1 MELKSIISLNN
12 FMPFGAVHITKD
24 KLYREYIILFRRIC
38 IMNEYLAKQ
47 LIKEM
52 NEMKIELIDVDTIEL
67 LERIDLYT
75 TVVDTKYENSLRDM
89 QLINAIKEYNNEIT
103 NLINKIND
111 VESEAIKYKQENLMF
126 TCEGRKAQLV
136 NIMIYLQEKYL

>member
-1 MELKSIISLNN
+1 MKN
-12 FMPFGAVHITKD
+12 
-24 KLYREYIILFRRIC
+24 
-38 IMNEYLAKQ
+38 YLAKE
-47 LIKEM
+47 LV
-52 NEMKIELIDVDTIEL
+52 NEMMEMKLDMIDNDTIEL

-75 TVVDTKYENSLRDM
+75 TIVNTKYENRLRDM
-89 QLINAIKEYNNEIT
+89 QLINAIKEYNNEIK
-103 NLINKIND
+103 NLIDRINN

>member
-1 MELKSIISLNN
+1 MK
-12 FMPFGAVHITKD
+12 K
-24 KLYREYIILFRRIC
+24 
-38 IMNEYLAKQ
+38 YLAKE
-47 LIKEM
+47 LV
-52 NEMKIELIDVDTIEL
+52 NEMMEMKLDMIDNDTIEL

-75 TVVDTKYENSLRDM
+75 TVVDAKYENSLRDM

>member
-1 MELKSIISLNN
+1 
-12 FMPFGAVHITKD
+12 
-24 KLYREYIILFRRIC
+24 
-38 IMNEYLAKQ
+38 MNEYLAKQ

-52 NEMKIELIDVDTIEL
+52 NEMKIELIDNDTIEL
-67 LERIDLYT
+67 LKRIDLYT

>member
-1 MELKSIISLNN
+1 
-12 FMPFGAVHITKD
+12 
-24 KLYREYIILFRRIC
+24 
-38 IMNEYLAKQ
+38 MNEYLAKQ

-52 NEMKIELIDVDTIEL
+52 NELKIELIDNDTIEL

-75 TVVDTKYENSLRDM
+75 TVVDTKYENRLRDM
-89 QLINAIKEYNNEIT
+89 QLINAIKEYNDEIT

-126 TCEGRKAQLV
+126 ICEGRKAQLV

>member
-1 MELKSIISLNN
+1 
-12 FMPFGAVHITKD
+12 
-24 KLYREYIILFRRIC
+24 
-38 IMNEYLAKQ
+38 MNEYLAKQ

-52 NEMKIELIDVDTIEL
+52 NEMKIELIDVDTIKL
-67 LERIDLYT
+67 LDKIDIYT
-75 TVVDTKYENSLRDM
+75 SVVDEQYKDKLRDM
-89 QLINAIKEYNNEIT
+89 QLINAIKSYNNEIT

>member
-1 MELKSIISLNN
+1 MKN
-12 FMPFGAVHITKD
+12 
-24 KLYREYIILFRRIC
+24 
-38 IMNEYLAKQ
+38 YLAKE
-47 LIKEM
+47 LV
-52 NEMKIELIDVDTIEL
+52 NEMMEMKLDMIDNDTIEL

>member
-1 MELKSIISLNN
+1 
-12 FMPFGAVHITKD
+12 
-24 KLYREYIILFRRIC
+24 
-38 IMNEYLAKQ
+38 MNEYLAKQ

-52 NEMKIELIDVDTIEL
+52 NEIKIELIDNDTIEL

>member
-1 MELKSIISLNN
+1 
-12 FMPFGAVHITKD
+12 
-24 KLYREYIILFRRIC
+24 
-38 IMNEYLAKQ
+38 MNEYLAKQ

-52 NEMKIELIDVDTIEL
+52 NEMKIELIDNDTIEL

-136 NIMIYLQEKYL
+136 NIMMYLQEKYL

>member
-1 MELKSIISLNN
+1 
-12 FMPFGAVHITKD
+12 
-24 KLYREYIILFRRIC
+24 
-38 IMNEYLAKQ
+38 MNEYLAKQ

-52 NEMKIELIDVDTIEL
+52 NEMKLESIDNDTIEL

-89 QLINAIKEYNNEIT
+89 QLINAIKEYNDEIT

>member
-1 MELKSIISLNN
+1 
-12 FMPFGAVHITKD
+12 
-24 KLYREYIILFRRIC
+24 
-38 IMNEYLAKQ
+38 MNEYLAKQ

-52 NEMKIELIDVDTIEL
+52 NEMKIELIDVDTIKL

-75 TVVDTKYENSLRDM
+75 TIVDVKYENKLRDM
-89 QLINAIKEYNNEIT
+89 QLVNAIESYNDEIT
-103 NLINKIND
+103 ELINRINN
-111 VESEAIKYKQENLMF
+111 VETEAIKYKQENLMF

>member
-1 MELKSIISLNN
+1 
-12 FMPFGAVHITKD
+12 
-24 KLYREYIILFRRIC
+24 
-38 IMNEYLAKQ
+38 MNEYLAKQ

-52 NEMKIELIDVDTIEL
+52 NEMKLESIDNDTIEL
-67 LERIDLYT
+67 LEKIDLYT

>member
-1 MELKSIISLNN
+1 
-12 FMPFGAVHITKD
+12 
-24 KLYREYIILFRRIC
+24 
-38 IMNEYLAKQ
+38 MNEYLAKQ

-52 NEMKIELIDVDTIEL
+52 NEMKVELIDVDTIKL
-67 LERIDLYT
+67 LDKIDIYT
-75 TVVDTKYENSLRDM
+75 SVVDEQYKDKLRDM

>member
-1 MELKSIISLNN
+1 
-12 FMPFGAVHITKD
+12 
-24 KLYREYIILFRRIC
+24 
-38 IMNEYLAKQ
+38 MNEYLAKQ

-52 NEMKIELIDVDTIEL
+52 NEMKLESIDNDTIEL

-126 TCEGRKAQLV
+126 TCEGRKAQLI

>member
-1 MELKSIISLNN
+1 
-12 FMPFGAVHITKD
+12 
-24 KLYREYIILFRRIC
+24 
-38 IMNEYLAKQ
+38 MNEYLAKQ

-52 NEMKIELIDVDTIEL
+52 NEMKLESIDKDTIDL

-75 TVVDTKYENSLRDM
+75 TIVDTKYENRLRDM

-111 VESEAIKYKQENLMF
+111 VESKAIKYKQENLMF

>member
-1 MELKSIISLNN
+1 
-12 FMPFGAVHITKD
+12 
-24 KLYREYIILFRRIC
+24 
-38 IMNEYLAKQ
+38 MNEYLAKQ

-52 NEMKIELIDVDTIEL
+52 NEMKLELIDNDTIEL